1 MPPFDLSFDLLRP
14 LAKKKKKKLFRILF
28 VRNLPFTVTP
38 EEIYDIFGKY
48 GAVRQV
54 RLGDG
59 KATKGTAFVVFE
71 DIFDAKN
78 AADNLSG
85 FNVGGRY
92 LIVLYFNAA
101 KHARRASLKAQ
112 EEELRALQREH
123 GVDGEQRGVGKGG
136 SGGGG
141 GAKKGGDDNGGG
153 KS

>member
-1 MPPFDLSFDLLRP
+1 M
-14 LAKKKKKKLFRILF
+14 
-28 VRNLPFTVTP
+28 
-38 EEIYDIFGKY
+38 
-48 GAVRQV
+48 
-54 RLGDG
+54 
-59 KATKGTAFVVFE
+59 VFE

-101 KHARRASLKAQ
+101 KHAKRASLKAQ
-112 EEELRALQREH
+112 EEELRALQKEH
-123 GVDGEQRGVGKGG
+123 GVDGEQRGVGKGSWSGGGKKGEG

-141 GAKKGGDDNGGG
+141 G

>member
-1 MPPFDLSFDLLRP
+1 M
-14 LAKKKKKKLFRILF
+14 
-28 VRNLPFTVTP
+28 
-38 EEIYDIFGKY
+38 
-48 GAVRQV
+48 
-54 RLGDG
+54 RLGDA
-59 KATKGTAFVVFE
+59 KTTKGTAFVVFE

-101 KHARRASLKAQ
+101 KHAKMASLKAQ

-123 GVDGEQRGVGKGG
+123 GVDGEQRGVGKAGG
-136 SGGGG
+136 GAGGGGGGGG
-141 GAKKGGDDNGGG
+141 GAKRGDGGGGG

>member
-1 MPPFDLSFDLLRP
+1 M
-14 LAKKKKKKLFRILF
+14 
-28 VRNLPFTVTP
+28 
-38 EEIYDIFGKY
+38 
-48 GAVRQV
+48 
-54 RLGDG
+54 
-59 KATKGTAFVVFE
+59 VFE

-101 KHARRASLKAQ
+101 KHAKRASLKAQ
-112 EEELRALQREH
+112 EEELRALQKEH
-123 GVDGEQRGVGKGG
+123 GVDGEQRGVGKGSGSGGGKKGEG

-141 GAKKGGDDNGGG
+141 G